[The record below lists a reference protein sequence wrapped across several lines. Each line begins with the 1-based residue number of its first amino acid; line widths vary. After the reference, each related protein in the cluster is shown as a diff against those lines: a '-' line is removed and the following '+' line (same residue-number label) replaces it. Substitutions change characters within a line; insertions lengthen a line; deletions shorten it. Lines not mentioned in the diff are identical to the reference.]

1 MPEKPIIINDFSLG
15 MCISH
20 LGKLVVAMK
29 ILHVMCVITH
39 KLYIPS
45 PVIYSN
51 NLTSVFKFEV
61 KKKKLFFNFFA
72 EYMHYGKFNARHV
85 GSDFN

>member
-20 LGKLVVAMK
+20 LGKLHGCCNENTTCSVRDHTQAV
-29 ILHVMCVITH
+29 
-39 KLYIPS
+39 YSS

-51 NLTSVFKFEV
+51 NLTSVFKIEM
-61 KKKKLFFNFFA
+61 KNKRLLFNFLA
-72 EYMHYGKFNARHV
+72 EYIYYDKFNSRQI
-85 GSDFN
+85 